1 VACGDHSQ
9 ARLRSAIIAS
19 DKTRRSLTLNSAFR
33 YWLNLSLLAFE
44 SQVVIGLRLMK
55 LAAGGSAAHAE
66 ARRMVTEKVVA
77 AQRAG
82 LQTLSGSRPTTVVRG
97 YRKKVRSNRRRLTR

>member
-1 VACGDHSQ
+1 
-9 ARLRSAIIAS
+9 
-19 DKTRRSLTLNSAFR
+19 LNSAFR

-55 LAAGGSAAHAE
+55 LAAGGSAANAE

-77 AQRAG
+77 VQRAG
-82 LQTLSGSRPTTVVRG
+82 LQTLRGARPTTVVRG